1 VRVKLSYRIVSYRII
16 MELLLSITVS
26 RVASARYRRC
36 SLSHDILLMCGWRSL
51 SQYGLIDNPYL
62 LDFVFLCFFVSVK
75 GEFPNAV
82 DGYIYSSLVDQI
94 LH

>member
-1 VRVKLSYRIVSYRII
+1 

-26 RVASARYRRC
+26 RVASARYRRL

-62 LDFVFLCFFVSVK
+62 LDFVFLFFSLLS
-75 GEFPNAV
+75 ENFQMLLM
-82 DGYIYSSLVDQI
+82 DIYQIHSSLVDQI